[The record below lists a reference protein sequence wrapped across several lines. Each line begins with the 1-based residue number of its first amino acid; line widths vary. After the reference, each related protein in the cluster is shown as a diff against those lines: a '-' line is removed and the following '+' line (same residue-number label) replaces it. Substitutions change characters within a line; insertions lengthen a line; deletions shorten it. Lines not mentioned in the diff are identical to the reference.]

1 MRRLIT
7 WFVGNPV
14 AANLLMMIFIV
25 SGAIALSQLR
35 QEEFPP
41 IDLGI
46 VQVTVPHLG
55 AAPEEVETGVCLRI
69 EEAIEGVQGIF
80 RMASRSSEGYC
91 AVTVELESGADN
103 ILALNEIKAR
113 VDAISTFPAETERPV
128 TSLLTTRNEGLEI
141 AITGNADDR
150 TLKELALSI
159 REASLK

>member
-25 SGAIALSQLR
+25 GGAIALSQLR

-80 RMASRSSEGYC
+80 RMTSRSSEGYC

-103 ILALNEIKAR
+103 ILAIN
-113 VDAISTFPAETERPV
+113 
-128 TSLLTTRNEGLEI
+128 
-141 AITGNADDR
+141 
-150 TLKELALSI
+150 
-159 REASLK
+159 